1 MRLTRA
7 QLIDAAR
14 REVERRREAG
24 GLVAAY
30 LIGSLVHDQAV
41 FGGSADIDLVLVH
54 DQAPSAPREIVGL
67 SDEVHLDIAHHHR
80 DRYAQPRL
88 LRLDPWLG
96 PAIYDPLPLHD
107 PQHLFE
113 WAQASAR
120 GQFLR
125 PDHRAA
131 RAAAFMTRARRLQ
144 AALDVERPWV
154 SAFARAA
161 LAGANAIATLGGQ
174 PVAGRRVLPLLETL
188 SSEAGYPEAHA
199 GLLRLLG
206 ADAGGPHDF
215 AAWVAA
221 WARAYDAGSSL
232 TAEPDLLPERRGY
245 YLHGFQAQL
254 ESAAPQAVLVLLLDT
269 WERTLAT
276 LESFRQ
282 EGDHRSAWEG
292 ATLDLDLA
300 ADSAPRRLTE
310 LESYLDQIEA
320 FVEDWSVRH
329 GA

>member
-1 MRLTRA
+1 VRVTRQ
-7 QLIDAAR
+7 QLIEAAR
-14 REVERRREAG
+14 REVERRAETN

-41 FGGSADIDLVLVH
+41 LGGAADIDLVLIH
-54 DQAPSAPREIVGL
+54 ERPPELSREIVGL

-80 DRYAQPRL
+80 EQYAQPRQ

-131 RAAAFMTRARRLQ
+131 RAKAFLDRARHLQ
-144 AALDVERPWV
+144 ASIDVQRAWV
-154 SAFARAA
+154 STFARAA
-161 LAGANAIATLGGQ
+161 VSGANAIATLGGQ
-174 PVAGRRVLPLLETL
+174 PVSGRRRLLLLEAATG
-188 SSEAGYPEAHA
+188 EAGFPEASSA
-199 GLLRLLG
+199 LLRMLG
-206 ADAGGPHDF
+206 AEGHRPLDLAG
-215 AAWVAA
+215 WVSA
-221 WARAYDAGSSL
+221 WARAYDACSSL
-232 TAEPDLLPERRGY
+232 TAEPDLLPERRAY
-245 YLHGFQAQL
+245 YLGGFHAQL
-254 ESAAPQAVLVLLLDT
+254 ESDTPQAVLFTLLDT

-276 LESFRQ
+276 LDAFGLS
-282 EGDHRSAWEG
+282 GDHRPAWEQ
-292 ATLDLDLA
+292 AVAQLELTADRA
-300 ADSAPRRLTE
+300 ADRIDE
-310 LESYLDQIEA
+310 LEAYLDRLEA
-320 FVEDWSVRH
+320 FVEEWSVRS